1 MDIVYGLVIGVLA
14 GILGG
19 MFGIG
24 GGILIVPACI
34 YLLGMTQ
41 QKAQG
46 TSLVAL
52 LAPVGLLGVMN
63 YHKAN
68 NIDWKVGGCIALTFI
83 GGVYFGSKI
92 SLSLDE
98 NLLRKLF
105 AGFLILVAI
114 QMFFRK

>member
-1 MDIVYGLVIGVLA
+1 MDIVFGLIIGVLA

-63 YHKAN
+63 YAKAGN
-68 NIDWKVGGCIALTFI
+68 VDWRVGGCIAVTFI
-83 GGVYFGSKI
+83 GGVYFGSKL
-92 SLSLDE
+92 SLTLDE

-105 AGFLILVAI
+105 AGFLVLVAI
-114 QMFFRK
+114 QLFFKK